1 MSRTDGKTKKEKR
14 VGSGGKEGRKG
25 WARRRSARERVGNG
39 GKRVGRGRKKGE
51 RRVEK
56 RRKGF
61 PKRSGAR
68 KSVKEGR
75 KNGAYKPVFGRG
87 SSRRAGPIKSDPPG
101 KMPILQK
108 TTADSAA
115 AGAHT
120 AGAAVTGAAGAAVA
134 RAAEVDQDQ
143 GNDDHP
149 YDFVVKKVAKTV
161 HFSSSFKENRGAGG
175 FANDRVPECLPSAPL
190 LYHCMQG
197 RTN

>member
-1 MSRTDGKTKKEKR
+1 MGKKKERAGK
-14 VGSGGKEGRKG
+14 GGGWWKKGGKGE
-25 WARRRSARERVGNG
+25 
-39 GKRVGRGRKKGE
+39 KKGE

-75 KNGAYKPVFGRG
+75 KNGAYKPVFGREHITKG
-87 SSRRAGPIKSDPPG
+87 GPDKIGPARKDAN
-101 KMPILQK
+101 LQK
-108 TTADSAA
+108 TTADSA

-175 FANDRVPECLPSAPL
+175 FANDRAPECLPSAPL

-197 RTN
+197 RRN

>member
-1 MSRTDGKTKKEKR
+1 MGKREEKGGQEEGARGKGWGMVEKGWEGGEKR
-14 VGSGGKEGRKG
+14 G
-25 WARRRSARERVGNG
+25 
-39 GKRVGRGRKKGE
+39 KGE
-51 RRVEK
+51 WKRDEK
-56 RRKGF
+56 DFQKGAEREN
-61 PKRSGAR
+61 RSKKDGR
-68 KSVKEGR
+68 TEHINLFLEG
-75 KNGAYKPVFGRG
+75 N

-175 FANDRVPECLPSAPL
+175 FANDRAPECLPSAPL